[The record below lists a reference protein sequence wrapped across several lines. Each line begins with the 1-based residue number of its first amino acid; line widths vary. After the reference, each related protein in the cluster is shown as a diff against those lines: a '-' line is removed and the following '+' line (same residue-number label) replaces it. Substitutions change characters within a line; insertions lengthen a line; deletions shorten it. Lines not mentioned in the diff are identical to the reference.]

1 MTFIEKII
9 KEKGPILSSELLEA
23 LYNKE
28 KGISQEAARKRLSR
42 VGNDIAKV
50 KGLFADG
57 QILFYDKAIFN
68 KEEYFNGLSRAFK
81 KAGKQ
86 YHIILQSL
94 DFQFGQIKT
103 NELASYSIN
112 PVSNLKGHLTFHSA
126 LQKLQNFNLVLVDED
141 YVSISSA
148 VSEKK
153 FNSKQAKGID
163 VAKNFLLIQFNDW
176 ARKIGFS
183 SYNTSTFHSEFGKYQ
198 FNYVSPSYVG
208 SLAKYNSNKKIVP
221 GFVIAD
227 ILIGNTVTENEVAFF
242 VDKVKTLK
250 FRRNVANFLP
260 FLIVESMEPKAL
272 NLLKSEGVIIG
283 FVNELFGSKYKDLLN
298 SLIGLVTNAGAI
310 LKKNPDAY
318 LDLITKLNKLV
329 DGKTNNLRG
338 DLFELAVGYYQ
349 GQICNSIDIGKKI
362 NQDGKQR
369 EIDVF
374 GLQANTVIVSEC
386 KGYNYKVDKDE
397 IEHWLSQNI
406 PVIRKWILDQPSI
419 SERKIKFEFW
429 STGGFTDEAKALL
442 QSRKATISKTKYEI
456 FYYDLDDMITMS
468 KDINSKKFTQI
479 LREYYKK
486 DL

>member
-1 MTFIEKII
+1 MTFIEKTI
-9 KEKGPILSSELLEA
+9 KERGPILSSELLEA
-23 LYNKE
+23 LYSKE

-42 VGNDIAKV
+42 VGNDISKV

-68 KEEYFNGLSRAFK
+68 KEEYFDGLSKALK

-86 YHIILQSL
+86 YHIILRSL
-94 DFQFGQIKT
+94 DFQYGQVKT
-103 NELASYSIN
+103 NELAAYSIN

-126 LQKLQNFNLVLVDED
+126 LEKLQNFNLILVDEE
-141 YVSISSA
+141 YVTISSL
-148 VSEKK
+148 VSESGLS
-153 FNSKQAKGID
+153 SKRAKGID

-183 SYNTSTFHSEFGKYQ
+183 SYNTSKFHSEFGKYQ

-208 SLAKYNSNKKIVP
+208 SLAKYSSGKKIVP
-221 GFVIAD
+221 GFVVAD
-227 ILIGNTVTENEVAFF
+227 ILIGNTVTENEVTFF
-242 VDKVKTLK
+242 IDKVKALK
-250 FRRNVANFLP
+250 FQRNVANFLP
-260 FLIVESMEPKAL
+260 FLIVESMDTKAL
-272 NLLKSEGVIIG
+272 NLLKAEGVIIG
-283 FVNELFGSKYKDLLN
+283 FVNELFGSKYKELLN
-298 SLIGLVTNAGAI
+298 SLISLVTNAGAI
-310 LKKNPDAY
+310 LKKNPEAY

-362 NQDGKQR
+362 NHDGEQR

-374 GLQANTVIVSEC
+374 GLQANTVIISEC

-397 IEHWLSQNI
+397 IEDWLGKNI

-419 SERKIKFEFW
+419 SERQIKFEFW
-429 STGGFTDEAKALL
+429 STGGFTDEAKDLL
-442 QSRKATISKTKYEI
+442 RSKKVSISKTKYEI
-456 FYYDLDDMITMS
+456 FYYDLNDMIAMS

-486 DL
+486 EI